1 MAKVRFLFSTD
12 LHGSEV
18 VWRKF
23 LNSAKI
29 FDLDALVISGD
40 MTGKLIVPIYKQ
52 PDGTYK
58 STLFGEESVLKDSDL
73 PEYEKKI
80 RKLSYLPY
88 RTTHEEAAKI
98 QQDEDLREK
107 IFERIQISVIKEWLS
122 LVPQKV
128 PSKCR
133 VILTPGNDDVLAI
146 DDLIR
151 SDPNVT
157 YGEEEVVSLDSEHEV
172 ACCGWSNPTPWHTP
186 RECSEEE
193 LLQKLERTVAKVKNL
208 ETAVFCFHCPPYDSQ
223 IDVAPKLTEDL
234 RPVYAHGKPLM
245 IPVGS
250 KSVRA
255 VIEKYQ
261 PLISLHGHI
270 HESSGYLRIGRTQC
284 VNPGSEYGEGILR
297 AYLVE
302 VNGAKITRLQR
313 VEG

>member
-1 MAKVRFLFSTD
+1 VAKVRFLFSTD

-40 MTGKLIVPIYKQ
+40 MTGKLIIPIFKQ
-52 PDGTYK
+52 ADGTFNA
-58 STLFGEESVLKDSDL
+58 TLFGEESILKEADL

-88 RTTHEEAAKI
+88 RTTAEEAAKI

-107 IFERIQISVIKEWLS
+107 VFEGLQINVIKEWLS

-146 DDLIR
+146 DDVIR
-151 SDPNVT
+151 SDPNVI

-172 ACCGWSNPTPWHTP
+172 ACCGWSNLTPWHTP
-186 RECSEEE
+186 RECSEDE
-193 LLQKLERTVAKVKNL
+193 LLQKLERTASKVKNL

-223 IDVAPKLTEDL
+223 IDLAPKLTEDL

-250 KSVRA
+250 KAVRT

-270 HESSGYLRIGRTQC
+270 HESSGYLKIGRTQA

-302 VNGAKITRLQR
+302 LEGAKIRRLQR

>member
-1 MAKVRFLFSTD
+1 M
-12 LHGSEV
+12 
-18 VWRKF
+18 
-23 LNSAKI
+23 
-29 FDLDALVISGD
+29 ISGD
-40 MTGKLIVPIYKQ
+40 MTGKLIIPIYEQ

-58 STLFGEESVLKDSDL
+58 STLFGDEYVLKENDL
-73 PEYEKKI
+73 PDYEKKI

-88 RTTHEEAAKI
+88 RTTHEEASKI
-98 QQDEDLREK
+98 GQDEDLRER
-107 IFERIQISVIKEWLS
+107 IFEQLQINVIKEWLS
-122 LVPQKV
+122 LVPQKI
-128 PSKCR
+128 PQKCR

-151 SDPNVT
+151 ADPNVI
-157 YGEEEVVSLDSEHEV
+157 YGEEEVVSLDDEHEV

-208 ETAVFCFHCPPYDSQ
+208 QTAVFCFHCPPYDSQ
-223 IDVAPKLTEDL
+223 IDQAPKLTEDL
-234 RPVYAHGKPLM
+234 RPVYAHGKPIM

-302 VNGAKITRLQR
+302 LNGPKITRLQR

>member
-1 MAKVRFLFSTD
+1 MRFLFSTD

-40 MTGKLIVPIYKQ
+40 MTGKLIIPVFKQ
-52 PDGTYK
+52 PDGNYH
-58 STLFGEESVLKDSDL
+58 STLFGETSVLKESDL
-73 PEYEKKI
+73 PEYEKKV

-88 RTTHEEAAKI
+88 RTTQEEAAKI
-98 QQDEDLREK
+98 ADDEDLRERV
-107 IFERIQISVIKEWLS
+107 FEQLQINVIKEWLN

-128 PSKCR
+128 PAKCK

-146 DDLIR
+146 DDVIR
-151 SDPNVT
+151 SNPNVT
-157 YGEEEVVSLDSEHEV
+157 YGEEEVVSLDNEHEV

-186 RECSEEE
+186 RECSEEQ

-208 ETAVFCFHCPPYDSQ
+208 ETAVFCFHCPPYDTQ
-223 IDVAPKLTEDL
+223 IDLAPKLTDDL

-245 IPVGS
+245 VPVGS

-261 PLISLHGHI
+261 PLVALHGHI
-270 HESSGYLRIGRTQC
+270 HESSGYVRIGRTQC
-284 VNPGSEYGEGILR
+284 VNPGSEYGEGIMR

-302 VNGAKITRLQR
+302 LDGPKITRLQR